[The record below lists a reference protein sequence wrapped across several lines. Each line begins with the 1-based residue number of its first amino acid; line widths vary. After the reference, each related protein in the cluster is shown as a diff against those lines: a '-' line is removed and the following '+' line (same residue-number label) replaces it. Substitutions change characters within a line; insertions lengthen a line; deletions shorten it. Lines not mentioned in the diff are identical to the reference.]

1 MTCVIMCSSNF
12 LKPSFGNNN
21 KKINNII
28 KKTIIIKIIK
38 NNIKII
44 NITRITLTITIIKI
58 EFYVQ
63 EELKHFSNDLEL
75 IQ

>member
-1 MTCVIMCSSNF
+1 MTCVIMCGSNF

-38 NNIKII
+38 K
-44 NITRITLTITIIKI
+44 LLKTI
-58 EFYVQ
+58 
-63 EELKHFSNDLEL
+63 LK
-75 IQ
+75 

>member
-38 NNIKII
+38 K
-44 NITRITLTITIIKI
+44 LLKTI
-58 EFYVQ
+58 
-63 EELKHFSNDLEL
+63 LK
-75 IQ
+75 